1 MPKLR
6 KPENKYGPL
15 QDLIRSRLGVLQ
27 MSMTELADRM
37 GYCRQTMA
45 DRVAHPE
52 KLMLVD
58 LTRLS
63 VILSIPADD
72 LRAAMPI

>member
-6 KPENKYGPL
+6 HPENKYGPL
-15 QDLIRSRLGVLQ
+15 QDLIRSRLGILQ

-45 DRVAHPE
+45 DRITHPE

-58 LTRLS
+58 LTQIS
-63 VILSIPADD
+63 KILSIPAED
-72 LRAAMPI
+72 LRAVLPI

>member
-6 KPENKYGPL
+6 QPENKYGPL
-15 QDLIRSRLGVLQ
+15 QDLIRSRLGILQ

-45 DRVAHPE
+45 DRITHPE

-58 LTRLS
+58 LTQIS
-63 VILSIPADD
+63 KILSIPAED
-72 LRAAMPI
+72 LRAVLPI